1 MSTTTK
7 KWLSSHQS
15 FSFILVA
22 LDLKNQLQRKID
34 LTDLTNSKI
43 SLSYNKN
50 QLFITDY
57 HEKHHSVAMSTT
69 TKK

>member
-22 LDLKNQLQRKID
+22 LDLGNQLQCKLD
-34 LTDLTNSKI
+34 LTDLTDSKI

-57 HEKHHSVAMSTT
+57 GKHHSVAMSTT